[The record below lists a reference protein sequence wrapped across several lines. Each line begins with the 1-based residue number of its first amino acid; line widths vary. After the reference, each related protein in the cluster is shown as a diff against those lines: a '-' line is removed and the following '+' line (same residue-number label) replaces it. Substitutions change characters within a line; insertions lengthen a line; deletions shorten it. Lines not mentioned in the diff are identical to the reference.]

1 MSTSTAAGVSRW
13 AMVARQSEYWITVYK
28 RTWKGSAVSS
38 FVLPLFSPEDQQRIA
53 PIDARMAEL
62 LAAMG

>member
-1 MSTSTAAGVSRW
+1 MD
-13 AMVARQSEYWITVYK
+13 
-28 RTWKGSAVSS
+28 
-38 FVLPLFSPEDQQRIA
+38 VLPLFSPEDQQRIA